1 MGYTG
6 ACRRDELTNMSIH
19 DLEFKSDIILVTVPK
34 TKNNIVRVFAI
45 TDEIIL
51 VTVPKTKN
59 NIVRVFAIT
68 DERWITLI
76 KTYVALRPKNINHSR
91 FFLTYSNGYCI
102 SCPIGI
108 NTIGKMPKFI
118 ADFLK
123 LSNSELYT
131 GLCFMPKFIADFLKL
146 SNSELYT
153 GLCFRRSSATH
164 LADAGS
170 DLLTIKRHG
179 GWKSSAVAKGY
190 IETSMK
196 SKVAVAHNLS
206 GPSTSGHSRV
216 ISSNDS
222 QSQES
227 TIRANNITQQ
237 NFVTKNL
244 PGITIH
250 AQDTCQ
256 NFVTKNLPGITI
268 HAQDTCS
275 VSVNVYNNSTVH
287 NNNNVN

>member
-45 TDEIIL
+45 TDE
-51 VTVPKTKN
+51 
-59 NIVRVFAIT
+59 
-68 DERWITLI
+68 RWITLI
-76 KTYVALRPKNINHSR
+76 KKYVALRPKNINHSR
-91 FFLTYSNGYCI
+91 FFLTYRNGYCI

-108 NTIGKMPKFI
+108 NTIGKMPKLI

-131 GLCFMPKFIADFLKL
+131 GH
-146 SNSELYT
+146 
-153 GLCFRRSSATH
+153 CFRRSSATH

-179 GWKSSAVAKGY
+179 GWKSSAVAEGY

-196 SKVAVAHNLS
+196 SKVAVAYNLS

-237 NFVTKNL
+237 S
-244 PGITIH
+244 
-250 AQDTCQ
+250 
-256 NFVTKNLPGITI
+256 FVTKNLPGITI

-275 VSVNVYNNSTVH
+275 VSVNVYNNSTFH